1 MLNEK
6 SRDLRD
12 LMVINKVRNP
22 NMTISA
28 KSLLIFSITWL
39 LWLVALYYLV
49 LHYERIIHQPV
60 VGGWTLLQIGKGVL
74 LINLF
79 QLNVLLAWSLFADC
93 RWHKR

>member
-49 LHYERIIHQPV
+49 LHYERIIHQPE

-79 QLNVLLAWSLFADC
+79 QLNVLLAWSLFADR

>member
-39 LWLVALYYLV
+39 LWLVAL
-49 LHYERIIHQPV
+49 
-60 VGGWTLLQIGKGVL
+60 
-74 LINLF
+74 
-79 QLNVLLAWSLFADC
+79 
-93 RWHKR
+93 